1 MNRHLH
7 HPFRV
12 IGAALALAGALT
24 AVVVLVLPGAAIG
37 GRPSGKNEVRYYTN
51 SKGQSTGKVGEDEKF
66 IVVGK
71 NLNHTVEVFCF
82 AGEAAD
88 DVDGHDGFDVATS
101 WANGPTSKTL
111 IDVEMDSDCG
121 DKRSAIQVQ
130 FDNNTPGDET
140 DDIFVTG
147 PGVTVGPVQ
156 S

>member
-1 MNRHLH
+1 MRKHLD

-24 AVVVLVLPGAAIG
+24 AVVVLALPGAAIG
-37 GRPSGKNEVRYYTN
+37 GRPSGPNEVRFYTN
-51 SKGQSTGKVGEDEKF
+51 AQGDRIAKVGEDEDF
-66 IVVGK
+66 NVVGK

-82 AGEAAD
+82 AGKDAD
-88 DVDGHDGFDVATS
+88 DVDGHDGFDTLTD
-101 WANGPTSKTL
+101 WDYDTSKRL
-111 IDVEMDSDCG
+111 VDGDMDSDCG

-156 S
+156 N